1 MAAVDQTTP
10 SARTGRR
17 ATSLLLLPGGMGGTG
32 ISRRTQSP
40 V

>member
-1 MAAVDQTTP
+1 MVAVDQNAP
-10 SARTGRR
+10 SVRMGRR
-17 ATSLLLLPGGMGGTG
+17 ATSLLLPGGMGGTG

>member
-1 MAAVDQTTP
+1 MAAVDQTAP
-10 SARTGRR
+10 SAWTGRR
-17 ATSLLLLPGGMGGTG
+17 ATSLLLPGGMGGTG